1 MLLGS
6 TVVRDPSVTDLGASV
21 FQGCLKSSPC
31 PAPTNKTKT
40 GVLLLITTPEMADD
54 PAISNRLEAA
64 FSYVG
69 GRADT
74 LFSGVYIR
82 GNLPGLIALTLLG
95 GMQGEK

>member
-6 TVVRDPSVTDLGASV
+6 TIIRDATIPSLGASI

-31 PAPTNKTKT
+31 PAPANKSKT
-40 GVLLLITTPEMADD
+40 GALLLIVTPEMADD
-54 PAISNRLEAA
+54 PTISNRLEAA

-82 GNLPGLIALTLLG
+82 DELPGLIALTLLG
-95 GMQGEK
+95 GM

>member
-1 MLLGS
+1 MLGS
-6 TVVRDPSVTDLGASV
+6 TVVRDPSKADLGASV

-31 PAPTNKTKT
+31 PTPANKSKT
-40 GVLLLITTPEMADD
+40 GVLLLIATPEMADD
-54 PAISNRLEAA
+54 PTISNRLEAA

-82 GNLPGLIALTLLG
+82 DELPGLIALTLLG
-95 GMQGEK
+95 GM